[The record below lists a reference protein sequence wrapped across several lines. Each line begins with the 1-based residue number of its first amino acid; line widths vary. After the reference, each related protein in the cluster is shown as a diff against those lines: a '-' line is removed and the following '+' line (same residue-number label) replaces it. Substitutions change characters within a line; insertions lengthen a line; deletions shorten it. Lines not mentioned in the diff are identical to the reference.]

1 MEKTARL
8 SSITQDEEGAVA
20 YRRLSMR
27 RIREILR
34 LKHESGLSGRAIARA
49 IGVSNSTVAGVFAR
63 AELAGLAWP
72 LPEQI
77 TDAELEERLYRE
89 HYQAVADPREPDW
102 AAVHAGLAGKHVTL
116 RLLWREY
123 RAAHPS
129 GYGYSWFSE
138 RYRAWEQRIDVVM
151 RQQHKAA
158 EKLFVDW
165 AGDTLPYIDAATGE
179 VREAHLFLAVLGFSN
194 YTFARAYPDE
204 RTASFLAAHV
214 AAFEY
219 FGGVPELV
227 VPDNLKTGV
236 KRPDRYEAEIAAPYQ
251 DLAAH
256 YGAVVLPARV
266 GKPRDKAKVEVGV
279 QIAEREI
286 LAPLRGRTFFSL
298 AEANAAIAAQLQIL
312 NGRPFAKLPGSRA
325 STFREREAP
334 LLRALPAEP
343 YQHRTRKLATVH
355 IDYHVELCGHYY
367 SVPYHL
373 VRERVELRFDACT
386 VEVYHRGERVALHVR
401 SNARGRATTLEAHMP
416 AAHRAVASWTPA
428 RIASWAAKTGPET
441 AALCAAIMARRP
453 HPELGFRSCLG
464 ILRLEGSY
472 GPARLE
478 AACARS
484 LAIGATSYRS
494 VRSILEAGL
503 DRQGEPAAVAP
514 SSLSHANVRGA
525 SYYD

>member
-1 MEKTARL
+1 
-8 SSITQDEEGAVA
+8 
-20 YRRLSMR
+20 MR

-34 LKHESGLSGRAIARA
+34 LKHETGLSGRAIARA

-63 AELAGLAWP
+63 AELAGLTWP
-72 LPEQI
+72 LPEG
-77 TDAELEERLYRE
+77 TSDSELEERLYRE

-102 AAVHAGLAGKHVTL
+102 AAVHAGLAAKHVTL

-123 RAAHPS
+123 RETHPE

-151 RQQHKAA
+151 RQDHKAA

-165 AGDTLPYIDAATGE
+165 AGDTIPYVDASSGE
-179 VREAHLFLAVLGFSN
+179 VRQAHLFLAVLGFSN
-194 YTFARAYPDE
+194 YTFARAYADE

-214 AAFEY
+214 EAFEH
-219 FGGVPELV
+219 FGGVPELL
-227 VPDNLKTGV
+227 VPDNLKTAV

-256 YGAVVLPARV
+256 YGTVVLPARAA
-266 GKPRDKAKVEVGV
+266 KPRDKAKAEVGV

-298 AEANAAIAAQLQIL
+298 AETNTAIAAQLQIL
-312 NGRPFAKLPGSRA
+312 NARPFAKLPGSRQ
-325 STFREREAP
+325 SVFEEREAP
-334 LLRALPAEP
+334 LLRALPDER

-355 IDYHVELCGHYY
+355 IDYHVELEGHYY

-373 VRERVELRFDACT
+373 VRERVELRFDAGT
-386 VEVYHRGERVALHVR
+386 VEVYHRGQRVALHLR
-401 SNARGRATTLEAHMP
+401 SNARGRASTLEEHMP
-416 AAHRAVASWTPA
+416 AAHRAVASWTPE
-428 RIASWAAKTGPET
+428 RIEAWAAKTGPET
-441 AALCAAIMARRP
+441 AALCAAIMACRP
-453 HPELGFRSCLG
+453 HPELGYRSCLG
-464 ILRLEGSY
+464 ILRLEGKY

-478 AACARS
+478 AACARA

-503 DRQGEPAAVAP
+503 DGVEKTTAIAP
-514 SSLSHANVRGA
+514 PTLSHANVRGA